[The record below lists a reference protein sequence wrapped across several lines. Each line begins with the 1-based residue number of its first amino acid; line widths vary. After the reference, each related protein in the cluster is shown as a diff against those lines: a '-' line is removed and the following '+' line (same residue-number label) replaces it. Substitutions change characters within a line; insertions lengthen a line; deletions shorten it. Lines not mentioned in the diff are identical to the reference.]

1 MRTRRNLL
9 TAFASV
15 GTAGC
20 LEPPV
25 TGSPPSRP
33 QGSFEFDVRTVDGA
47 ELVRITAANVSGAP
61 SGPRVRIGDTVA
73 YTDGRY
79 GEAYTASREYVDEWD
94 DGIDSGDVLESTTG
108 DALPETRLR
117 IDVERDER
125 DEYVSIGE
133 TDLAH
138 RRSLTE

>member
-1 MRTRRNLL
+1 MRARRNLL
-9 TAFASV
+9 RTFTIV

-47 ELVRITAANVSGAP
+47 ELVRITATNVSGNL
-61 SGPRVRIGDTVA
+61 SGLRVRIGDTVA
-73 YTDGRY
+73 YADGRY
-79 GEAYTASREYVDEWD
+79 GEAYTASREYVGEWD
-94 DGIDSGDVLESTTG
+94 DGIDSGDVLELTTG
-108 DALPETRLR
+108 DALPEKRLR

-133 TDLAH
+133 TDLSVADP
-138 RRSLTE
+138 